1 MTKQSF
7 EAMQNVNRT
16 LCTPLNGTYCRAS
29 FGIEIRLRLLV
40 HQAPDK
46 KPGGQRKCD
55 AQCQDNFGKAGVPKY
70 AFHALSFVDGR

>member
-7 EAMQNVNRT
+7 QAMQNVNIT
-16 LCTPLNGTYCRAS
+16 LYTPLNGTYCRAR

-46 KPGGQRKCD
+46 KPCGQRQRD